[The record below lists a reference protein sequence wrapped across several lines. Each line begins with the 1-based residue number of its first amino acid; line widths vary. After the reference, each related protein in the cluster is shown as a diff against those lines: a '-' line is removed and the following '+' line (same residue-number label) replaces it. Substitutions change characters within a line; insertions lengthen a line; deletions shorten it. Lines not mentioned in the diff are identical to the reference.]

1 MTLQTVVEAKV
12 EPTIKLAWVMIITG
26 LVGLFGAVSL
36 TIERIHVWLNPD
48 ATLSCDV
55 NVWISC
61 KSVMLKPQASLF
73 GFPNSFLGVLAFL
86 APIAMGVAALLG
98 YRFSKSLWRVFYS
111 GIGIGMVFVGFLFS
125 QSNYVIGI
133 LCPYCMVVWAA
144 MIPLFV
150 YTTIFMMREKI
161 SGGPKF
167 LVKNIEAIAEW
178 GWVIAVG
185 LELLAIFAM
194 LLRFSGLLP
203 SLFRF

>member
-98 YRFSKSLWRVFYS
+98 YRFGKSLWRVFYA
-111 GIGIGMVFVGFLFS
+111 GIGMGMVFVGFLFS
-125 QSNYVIGI
+125 QSNYVISI

-167 LVKNIEAIAEW
+167 LLKNIEAIAEW
-178 GWVIAVG
+178 GWVIAIG